1 MKKILSVLSA
11 TMMYAIATVVALAA
25 DLTNEEIAM
34 LSGPDREAILIEG
47 AKKEGEVVWY
57 STMVVDS
64 LTQPLEDAFAAKYP
78 FLKIS
83 SVRTPS
89 PEVLTRAMAERDAGH
104 ITVDV
109 MAASIADGLAGM
121 NLTAPFVSPKTAN
134 YPEVAV
140 PKEHTAVAFRKWWGV
155 ITWNTNFIPP
165 EDAPKTWEDLL
176 NPKYK
181 GKLAW
186 PDNPST
192 GGPRVI
198 THFRKMWGDD
208 KAIAFLKGLQEQEIR
223 AVSGNAGS
231 QMSQLLSGEVPML
244 VGIAGSLPADEI
256 AKGAP
261 LGVLNPNPTL
271 TSASSVALLKD
282 APHPYA
288 AMLLI
293 DFLLDKDGG
302 QPVIAKG
309 SAIPMSPDVPLPEA
323 VKGIDPTNN
332 RIEQLTLSSAEESKM
347 LAESVR
353 LFNSMF
359 R

>member
-1 MKKILSVLSA
+1 MKTFLNLLSA
-11 TMMYAIATVVALAA
+11 ALLSALPSVALAA
-25 DLTNEEIAM
+25 DLTNEQIAT
-34 LSGPDREAILIEG
+34 LSGPDREKILVEG

-64 LTQPLEDAFAAKYP
+64 LTQPLEDAFMAKYP

-89 PEVLTRAMAERDAGH
+89 PEVLTRATAERDAGRVT
-104 ITVDV
+104 IDV
-109 MAASIADGLAGM
+109 MAASIADQLAGM
-121 NLTAPFVSPKTAN
+121 NLTEPFVSPMTADF
-134 YPEVAV
+134 PETAV
-140 PKEHTAVAFRKWWGV
+140 PKEHTSVAFRKWWGV
-155 ITWNTNFIPP
+155 ITWNTNYIAP
-165 EDAPKTWEDLL
+165 EDAPKRWEDLL
-176 NPKYK
+176 DPKYK

-186 PDNPST
+186 PDNPSA

-198 THFRKMWGDD
+198 THFRKMWGEE
-208 KAIAFLKGLQEQEIR
+208 KAVEFLKGLKAQEIR
-223 AVSGNAGS
+223 AVSGNAGA
-231 QMSQLLSGEVPML
+231 QMAQLVSGEIPML

-261 LGVLNPNPTL
+261 LDALNPSPTL
-271 TSASSVALLKD
+271 TSASSIALLKN

-309 SAIPMSPDVPLPEA
+309 SAIPMSPEVALPEA
-323 VKGIDPTNN
+323 VKFLDPATNGID
-332 RIEQLTLSSAEESKM
+332 QLSMSSAEESKM
-347 LAESVR
+347 LPESVR
-353 LFNSMF
+353 LFNTMF